1 MRRKQNEGRGGGLNL
16 QEKIIVALS
25 SNYQCHFISVYAK
38 KMWGRVG
45 WEGGGLFPPIL
56 NSLFNVLFE
65 TMGILDIFHSEI

>member
-45 WEGGGLFPPIL
+45 WEGGGLFPPQYSTVYL
-56 NSLFNVLFE
+56 MFFLRLWAF
-65 TMGILDIFHSEI
+65 

>member
-25 SNYQCHFISVYAK
+25 SNYKCHFISVYAK
-38 KMWGRVG
+38 KCGEGLGGRG
-45 WEGGGLFPPIL
+45 EGCSPPIL

-65 TMGILDIFHSEI
+65 TLGILDIFHSEI

>member
-38 KMWGRVG
+38 KCGEGLVGRGRAV
-45 WEGGGLFPPIL
+45 PPQYSTVYL
-56 NSLFNVLFE
+56 MFFLRLWAF
-65 TMGILDIFHSEI
+65 